1 MTPIEKTKAIK
12 DLLANNL
19 PALLAA
25 YTPALDNFDE
35 YLNKSPLRFED
46 KEICVYID
54 FDDNDTDTKTF
65 GVIIQ
70 AQIYGEDQ
78 VQEYHSVIMPFLEN
92 NLTANIV
99 DMVDRDKLSSKIFP
113 IDLDESTSFILY
125 FVEFSEPLDKCNF

>member
-1 MTPIEKTKAIK
+1 MTAIEKTKAIK

-54 FDDNDTDTKTF
+54 FEDNDTDNKRF
-65 GVIIQ
+65 GAIIQ
-70 AQIYGEDQ
+70 VQIFGEDQ

-92 NLTANIV
+92 NLTPDIV
-99 DMVDRDKLSSKIFP
+99 DMTERESIKSKIFP

-125 FVEFSEPLDKCNF
+125 FVEFSEPLDKCDF

>member
-1 MTPIEKTKAIK
+1 MTAIEKTKAIK

-54 FDDNDTDTKTF
+54 FEDNDTDNKRF
-65 GVIIQ
+65 GAIIQ
-70 AQIYGEDQ
+70 VQIFGEDQ

-92 NLTANIV
+92 NLTPDIV
-99 DMVDRDKLSSKIFP
+99 DMTERESIKSKIFP

-125 FVEFSEPLDKCNF
+125 FVEFSQPLDKCDF